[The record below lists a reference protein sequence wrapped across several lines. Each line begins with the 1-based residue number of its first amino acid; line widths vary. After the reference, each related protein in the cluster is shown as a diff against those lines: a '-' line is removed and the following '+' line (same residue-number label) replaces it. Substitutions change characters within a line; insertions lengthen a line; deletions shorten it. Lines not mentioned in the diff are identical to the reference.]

1 MRKRSQIGGETQQGL
16 RHCLAAFWLAGLVW
30 NSLGGVAI
38 DAAPPTSH
46 FPDATQPREVVVSG
60 SGLRQLI
67 EEDWL
72 KSLVE
77 PLTTQSDAAG
87 AVDGIKDGKY
97 AFHTGGDSN
106 PWWQVDLGSVQSI
119 ARIVVY
125 NRLDYAPG
133 LHNADTLVILTSDDG
148 RQWTQRY
155 DNQGRHFGG
164 VSGAPPLEVVFREG
178 ELQAR
183 FVRLQI
189 PSSQPIFFHLDEVEI
204 YGPGDT
210 SKNLALRQV
219 ADQSSL
225 SPWSTAKI
233 RRQLDF
239 PTAACI
245 EHGRK
250 LAAHLS
256 RCGVDVS
263 PHLGA
268 LEQAEQRL
276 RALSGDAPEAERRR
290 IYLDTRWAVR
300 QLVFTNPL
308 LDFDQL
314 LFVKRFTQEAYP
326 DVCLNHMP
334 WVSKPG
340 GDLCVLRPAGRDGSL
355 FGAVA
360 DPPAEEGAA
369 SSLGLTS
376 LLNGALGPGHVHGMD
391 LFWDGTRIVFGYA
404 LARSDQPPEGWLDRS
419 QSYRLRRT
427 EEPTHL
433 FEVGVDGRGL
443 RQLTSGEWSDLDPTY
458 APNGDI
464 VFVSERCGTSLQCNE
479 YDKDETSC
487 NLYVMRPDGS
497 GIRRLSVNKDG
508 DYLPHTLDNGLIAYT
523 RWEYHERS
531 WAYIQSIWTDSA
543 GRHGRRRDLQA
554 AFCRSVGA
562 GRHTLDSRQ
571 REAGCHCRRPPHA
584 GGGAVGDRRYRLR
597 NQHAAGHRHRHAG
610 RDSARRRDGRRAGTG
625 RRRVGQRRFLL
636 HTLVLSDKF
645 FLVSY
650 THGDKTTDPVGYGLY
665 LVDVFGNKELI
676 YRDPEISCFAPVPL
690 RARKT
695 PLILPGVIDPTV
707 NYASCVVSDV
717 SFGCEDLAPER
728 IRYVRVA
735 EPIGWPYDNQHGGQ
749 RYGEKGPTL
758 INWTPIRILGDVPVE
773 PDGSAHFQVP
783 PDTAV
788 YFQLLDENRME
799 LRRMRSFIS
808 FQPGEQRACAGCHE
822 SRGVAPRSSPDPLA
836 AALPP
841 PTPLPPPWGN
851 RPVSF
856 LRDIQPILDR
866 HCVECH
872 SGLKPAGD
880 LDFFGGLTEWSSQYE
895 QVWGQVPGYGF
906 NRAFETINHAQ
917 LVAIAEPNL
926 QDASITPVLAY
937 GAHKSKLF
945 ATLTQ
950 APHTERVTLSQDERL
965 RLTMWMDANAPYH
978 DTFVKK
984 RLEKPAYDLAHDDEL
999 LNRLRGLHQ
1008 QRCAGCHAAESVS
1021 RLDWIDI
1028 HQADGSLFLRAPL
1041 AKSSGGTQKC
1051 GQAVYASDE
1060 DPDYQAVRKLV
1071 EEALDRAWANP
1082 RRDLQA
1088 LIRFPQTVS
1097 ATGRPVR

>member
-1 MRKRSQIGGETQQGL
+1 M
-16 RHCLAAFWLAGLVW
+16 WLAGLVW
-30 NSLGGVAI
+30 NAMGGVAI
-38 DAAPPTSH
+38 DAAPPMNGL
-46 FPDATQPREVVVSG
+46 PDATRPREEAVSG
-60 SGLRQLI
+60 SGLHKLI

-72 KSLVE
+72 KSLIE

-87 AVDGIKDGKY
+87 AVDGVKDGKY
-97 AFHTGGDSN
+97 AFHTGGDPN

-189 PSSQPIFFHLDEVEI
+189 PTSQSIFFHLDEVEI
-204 YGPGDT
+204 YGPGDP
-210 SKNLALRQV
+210 SKNIALRQG

-239 PTAACI
+239 PTAECI
-245 EHGRK
+245 ERGRK

-256 RCGVDVS
+256 QCGVDVS
-263 PHLGA
+263 PHLSA
-268 LEQAEQRL
+268 LDQAEERL
-276 RALSGDAPEAERRR
+276 RALRGDASEAERRR
-290 IYLDTRWAVR
+290 IYLDTRWTVR
-300 QLVFTNPL
+300 QLVFANPL

-314 LFVKRFTQEAYP
+314 LFVKRFTQESYP

-340 GDLCVLRPAGRDGSL
+340 GDLCVLRPAVQDGSL
-355 FGAVA
+355 FRAVA
-360 DPPAEEGAA
+360 NPPETEEPT
-369 SSLGLTS
+369 SSLSLTS

-391 LFWDGTRIVFGYA
+391 LFWDGTRVVFGYA
-404 LARSDQPPEGWLDRS
+404 MARSDQPPEGWLDRT
-419 QSYRLRRT
+419 QSYRLRRA

-531 WAYIQSIWTDSA
+531 WAYIQAIWTVRPDGTGADAIFKQHFVNPWALEDTRSIPDSA
-543 GRHGRRRDLQA
+543 KLVAIATGH
-554 AFCRSVGA
+554 
-562 GRHTLDSRQ
+562 HTL
-571 REAGCHCRRPPHA
+571 
-584 GGGAVGDRRYRLR
+584 AVGPLVIVDTASGINTPQGIGIVTL
-597 NQHAAGHRHRHAG
+597 GVTPPEG
-610 RDSARRRDGRRAGTG
+610 GMDGVPVPEGGVRDNGGFYSTPWA
-625 RRRVGQRRFLL
+625 
-636 HTLVLSDKF
+636 LSDKF

-676 YRDPEISCFAPVPL
+676 YRDPGISCFTPVPL
-690 RARKT
+690 RARRT
-695 PLILPGVIDPTV
+695 PPILPEAIDPAAD
-707 NYASCVVSDV
+707 YATCVVSDV
-717 SFGCEDLAPER
+717 SFGCEGLAPER

-735 EPIGWPYDNQHGGQ
+735 EPIGWPYDNQLGGQ
-749 RYGEKGPTL
+749 RYGEKGPKL

-773 PDGSAHFQVP
+773 SDGSAHFRVP

-808 FQPGEQRACAGCHE
+808 FQPGERRACAGCHE
-822 SRGVAPRSSPDPLA
+822 SRGVAPRPSREPLA

-866 HCVECH
+866 HCVACH
-872 SGLKPAGD
+872 SGLKPAGG
-880 LDFFGGLTEWSSQYE
+880 LDYFGGLTEWSSQIE
-895 QVWGQVPGYGF
+895 QMWGEVPGYGF
-906 NRAFETINHAQ
+906 NRAFETINRAQ

-926 QDASITPVLAY
+926 QDASVTPALAY

-945 ATLTQ
+945 ATFSQ
-950 APHTERVTLSQDERL
+950 APHTERVTLSEDERL

-978 DTFVKK
+978 DTFVNK
-984 RLEKPAYDLAHDDEL
+984 RPEKPAYDLAHDHEL
-999 LNRLRGLHQ
+999 LDKLRGLHQ
-1008 QRCAGCHAAESVS
+1008 KRCAGCHASEVVS

-1028 HQADGSLFLRAPL
+1028 HQADRSLFLRAPL

-1051 GQAVYASDE
+1051 GQAVYASDD
-1060 DPDYQAVRKLV
+1060 DPDYNAVRTLV
-1071 EEALDRAWANP
+1071 EDAIGRAWANP

-1088 LIRFPQTVS
+1088 LVRSPRTAS
-1097 ATGRPVR
+1097 ATGGQAR